1 VTGTDATAVADEA
14 GTGVAGDVTTR
25 FRSALRRFWHPVCTE
40 AELEA
45 ARHGDGGVLGVEL
58 LGEQLVVAD
67 VEGGLIA
74 LRDRCLHR
82 STRLSVGWVCGS
94 TVQCAYHGWRWDG
107 SGRCVEI
114 PSMPDGPIPG
124 RARIDAFEVQRAHG
138 LVWVRLE
145 AGWPTTV
152 PANPA
157 WGDPALRVVMGT
169 PYVWPTS
176 TERRVENF
184 IDLSHFA
191 WIHDQTLSTRSASV
205 PPIPEV
211 RRESGE
217 LRFEYDPPALPPSE
231 GLALIGWSA
240 YRVIVPSTVDI
251 EFDVP
256 GAGRRH
262 LWMTACP
269 LDADDTT
276 VRCYWTMS
284 RSDDQE
290 GDDGP
295 YMEFQQL
302 ILDQDKPVIVA
313 QQPPNIPFQP
323 GGEISVR
330 TDRVSIE
337 LRRWLTEVAATST
350 PDELARVLGL
360 NASSSS

>member
-1 VTGTDATAVADEA
+1 VTA
-14 GTGVAGDVTTR
+14 GVPTPAAGDVTIR
-25 FRSALRRFWHPVCTE
+25 LRSALRRFWHPVCTDTE
-40 AELEA
+40 LAES
-45 ARHGDGGVLGVEL
+45 RRGDGGLLGVQL
-58 LGEQLVVAD
+58 LGERLIVAEVD
-67 VEGGLIA
+67 GGLIA

-82 STRLSVGWVCGS
+82 STRLSVGWVCGA

-107 SGRCVEI
+107 TGRCVEI
-114 PSMPDGPIPG
+114 PAMPDGPIPG

-145 AGWPTTV
+145 AGWPTRI

-157 WGDPALRVVMGT
+157 WGDPALRISVGT

-176 TERRVENF
+176 AERRVENF
-184 IDLSHFA
+184 VDLSHFA
-191 WIHDQTLSTRSASV
+191 WVHDQTLSTRSAQV
-205 PPIPEV
+205 PPLPEV
-211 RRESGE
+211 RREAGE
-217 LRFEYDPPALPPSE
+217 LRFAYDPPALPPSE

-240 YRVIVPSTVDI
+240 YRIILPCTVDI

-256 GAGRRH
+256 DAGRRH
-262 LWMTACP
+262 LWMTASP
-269 LDADDTT
+269 IDADDTA

-284 RSDDQE
+284 RSDDRE

-302 ILDQDKPVIVA
+302 ILDQDEPVIIA
-313 QQPPNIPFQP
+313 QDPPNIPLHP

-337 LRRWLTEVAATST
+337 LRRWLTEIAATST
-350 PDELARVLGL
+350 PEELERVLQS
-360 NASSSS
+360 AAPPS